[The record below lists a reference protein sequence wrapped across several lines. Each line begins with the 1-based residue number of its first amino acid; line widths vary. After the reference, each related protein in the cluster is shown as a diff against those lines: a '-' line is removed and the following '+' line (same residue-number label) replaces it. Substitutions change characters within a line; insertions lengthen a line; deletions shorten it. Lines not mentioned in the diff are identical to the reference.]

1 MALKKPA
8 DIFGN
13 KSENNTTQII
23 ESDNSFRDELIKVD
37 NLSEQITQLQ
47 QELSQKV
54 IKNDLESLVL
64 SQINNMQENFNYLQ
78 NDFKKSN
85 RKDISEFK
93 ERVSELTRIVENL
106 VENEIPKY
114 KKQITKTEFNIGDN
128 FNQFK
133 EVVEENIVDIKEGVD
148 SKVNGIVEILD
159 NNLEY
164 FNTQLQETSI
174 EVKKTTDTYNK
185 LSKIVENKVL
195 KENEKLEEYSQIIQS
210 LHKSFVELEKSLQE
224 ETSIYNQI
232 IEDKFE
238 TISLNVNE
246 RISSID
252 EKISDIGNEVSSEI
266 LNIKTEVVINEQH
279 FKSVDKYI
287 KEHHQE
293 LVQLKEEVFGEIEK
307 LPVGNLQENLERL
320 EKKIDF
326 IKETYSKIEPEV
338 IVKEVIK
345 EGLLN
350 IPPETKNSDPLTPLN
365 QNFVTL
371 DQLQQH
377 YRLFINRIQQQIS
390 TLGGGGETQL
400 KYLDDIVGIATN
412 PSDYDGKFLKYDHSI
427 QKFIFVT
434 VSGGGGSGDY
444 ATLSGV
450 STSVI
455 GGIGSITSLSVS
467 GVSTFTNGPVIIG
480 TATSTG
486 TASQPLQVNGG
497 AYFNGLVGLGTT
509 NPQSTLHVLGNVL
522 VAAGA
527 STDQYIT
534 LKPYELNSGTLSWE
548 GSAGQLFSITN
559 NLTSGSIFSVND
571 ISGIP
576 SIDVDAGGAV
586 TLGAYSGNIGIGTT
600 NPTSKLHVVGNVLVA
615 GITTLGITTATNL
628 TSQNLNV
635 SGVSTFT
642 DIRIASSSEKST
654 LVSGNTV
661 SLVYN
666 TGGGNVAICTNPTG
680 PITLN
685 VTGIP
690 TDTTFDNRMLTF
702 SVVAIQTSIGYA
714 CTAITLNGVSK
725 TIKYPGAVV
734 STAST
739 SSYDIFNL
747 TGINTVGSAS
757 TTVNYDVLGIVNGN
771 FK

>member
-1 MALKKPA
+1 VALKKPA

>member
-93 ERVSELTRIVENL
+93 ERVSELTGIVENL

-224 ETSIYNQI
+224 ETSTYNQI

-252 EKISDIGNEVSSEI
+252 EKISGIGNEVSSEI

-467 GVSTFTNGPVIIG
+467 GVSTFTNGPVFIG
-480 TATSTG
+480 SGTSTG
-486 TASQPLQVNGG
+486 TALQRLQVTGG
-497 AYFNGLVGLGTT
+497 AYISTSTGIGTT

-576 SIDVDAGGAV
+576 SIDVDAGGAI
-586 TLGAYSGNIGIGTT
+586 TLGAYGGNIGLGTT
-600 NPTSKLHVVGNVLVA
+600 NPTSKLHIVGNTLVT

-642 DIRIASSSEKST
+642 DIRIASSSEKTT

-757 TTVNYDVLGIVNGN
+757 TTANYDVLGIVNGN